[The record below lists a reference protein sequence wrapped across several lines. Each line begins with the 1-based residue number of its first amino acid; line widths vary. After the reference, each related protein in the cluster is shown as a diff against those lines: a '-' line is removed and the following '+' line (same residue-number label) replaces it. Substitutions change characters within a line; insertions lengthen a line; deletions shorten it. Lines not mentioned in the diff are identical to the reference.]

1 MAENGYLPLD
11 DLIVLDLTRVR
22 AGPTAVRQLGDWG
35 ADVIKIET
43 PAPPGAIDMAG
54 GARHG
59 PDFQNIQ
66 RNKRAMT
73 LNLKADEGKEIF
85 FKLVETADIVVENY
99 RPDVKHRLGIDYEAV
114 KAINPRVIYGSI
126 SGFGQDGPYVGRP
139 GVDQIAQ
146 GMGGLMSI
154 TGLPGQG
161 PVRVGIAIADMTA
174 GLQLAQGILIALH
187 ERGRSGE
194 GQWVHTSLLESQI
207 MMLDFQAARWLIG
220 GEVPPQ
226 AGNNHPTAVPT
237 GVFRTSD
244 GHINIAAAGGE
255 MFRRMCV
262 ALDAPELAEHELFAD
277 PAVRGQ
283 HREELNEAIEAI
295 TLTRPSAD
303 WITVMNDSGVPCG
316 PINNIEETFA
326 DPQVQPLGIAIPM
339 ESPSIGSTHVVG
351 QAVNLS
357 RTPSP
362 NQVLRPTPEIGEQTE
377 EILATLGYDADGV
390 AALREAGVL

>member
-22 AGPTAVRQLGDWG
+22 AGPTAVRQLADWG

-114 KAINPRVIYGSI
+114 KAVNPRVIYGSI

-194 GQWVHTSLLESQI
+194 GQWVHTSLLEAQI
-207 MMLDFQAARWLIG
+207 MMLDFQAARWLIA
-220 GEVPPQ
+220 GEVPAQ

-326 DPQVQPLGIAIPM
+326 DPQVQHLGIAIPM